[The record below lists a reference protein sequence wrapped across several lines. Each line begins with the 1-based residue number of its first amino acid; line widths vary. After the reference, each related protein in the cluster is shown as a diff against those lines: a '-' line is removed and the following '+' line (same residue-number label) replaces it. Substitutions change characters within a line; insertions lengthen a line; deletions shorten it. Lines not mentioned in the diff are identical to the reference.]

1 VNIDVYRPEV
11 AGAQVDTKRKP
22 VIIIACGG
30 GGKDPTTGSPL
41 TGKHAAGYH
50 DLGEALSRAGFWAI
64 IPSRRGDPKR
74 TPQMRDNLAPQFHRL
89 PEELFQDQ
97 GPNDGG
103 HSHRRHVAELAW
115 LVENLHSIFGPY
127 LDVRRV
133 GILGKSAGGGV
144 ALAAAAQLGER
155 IASVALW
162 GSALRTS
169 QWFAGP
175 KADAFFSEVLD
186 RRGVRYQRDTFLH
199 EMCDAIDFVGAV
211 HPPALFACAV
221 SDPYA
226 PVPPEPDKWS
236 QLSEQVELMRYAA
249 RCRYAKVVGVK
260 GAEHSMFVE
269 QPAWGA
275 YISTLAGWFTETLLQ
290 KPVAPTGSSAEN

>member
-1 VNIDVYRPEV
+1 MNIDVYRPEV

-169 QWFAGP
+169 SGLQVPRPMLSFPRCSTEG
-175 KADAFFSEVLD
+175 AFVINVIHFSTKCATRLTSWVQCTH
-186 RRGVRYQRDTFLH
+186 QRCSLVPCLTLTLRS
-199 EMCDAIDFVGAV
+199 
-211 HPPALFACAV
+211 HP
-221 SDPYA
+221 
-226 PVPPEPDKWS
+226 S
-236 QLSEQVELMRYAA
+236 QTNGRS
-249 RCRYAKVVGVK
+249 
-260 GAEHSMFVE
+260 
-269 QPAWGA
+269 
-275 YISTLAGWFTETLLQ
+275 
-290 KPVAPTGSSAEN
+290 